1 MIGMKSSFKLSF
13 FSIITQPCFDIYEKE
28 SALTGTRIYLID
40 LGLPGLSL
48 FLGKMGKI
56 GKIGKIGENELC
68 ESDFLD
74 SHNTDRLLF
83 WVEATENENENEKT
97 KDKTK
102 INFKMSLKHV
112 MDEVK
117 ILMDM
122 MDDPFF
128 LLDDIPGYLPFTP
141 LLPPPSPPLF
151 PLPESEFDHI
161 EDISYIQHLFVK
173 ETEWQ
178 SKRDL
183 QERLYE
189 GLTEM
194 AADIYRGFVASRRI
208 QRVWREVVAN
218 PSFQVCRKRLRYEF
232 EELEDDF

>member
-1 MIGMKSSFKLSF
+1 MKSSQSSFKSSS
-13 FSIITQPCFDIYEKE
+13 FSIITQPRFDIYEKE

-48 FLGKMGKI
+48 FLGKI
-56 GKIGKIGENELC
+56 GKNELC
-68 ESDFLD
+68 ESDFVDIQGSQD

-83 WVEATENENENEKT
+83 WVEATENENEKTNE
-97 KDKTK
+97 KTK
-102 INFKMSLKHV
+102 INFRMSLKHV

-128 LLDDIPGYLPFTP
+128 LLDDIPGFLPPLTP

-161 EDISYIQHLFVK
+161 EDIFYIQHLFVE

-183 QERLYE
+183 QKRLYE
-189 GLTEM
+189 CLTEM